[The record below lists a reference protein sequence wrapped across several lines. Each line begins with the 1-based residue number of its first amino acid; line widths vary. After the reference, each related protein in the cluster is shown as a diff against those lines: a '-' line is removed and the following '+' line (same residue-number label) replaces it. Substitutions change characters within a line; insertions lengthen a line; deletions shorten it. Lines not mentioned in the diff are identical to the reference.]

1 MGNVSLKSHL
11 FFCSKQGTNLE
22 FIIFVVVVVIIIM
35 IMIMIIIIIKVI
47 TKLVPPLRC
56 PSPSF
61 QSTLALGASP
71 WSQANGK
78 NLGNLPSAKA
88 KDLVL
93 Y

>member
-1 MGNVSLKSHL
+1 MGNVSLKSPRIFL
-11 FFCSKQGTNLE
+11 FQIGYL
-22 FIIFVVVVVIIIM
+22 VIIM
-35 IMIMIIIIIKVI
+35 IMIMIIIIIIKVI

-71 WSQANGK
+71 WSQANEK
-78 NLGNLPSAKA
+78 NPGNLPSAKA

-93 Y
+93 F

>member
-1 MGNVSLKSHL
+1 M
-11 FFCSKQGTNLE
+11 
-22 FIIFVVVVVIIIM
+22 II
-35 IMIMIIIIIKVI
+35 IMIIIIIIIIIVKVI